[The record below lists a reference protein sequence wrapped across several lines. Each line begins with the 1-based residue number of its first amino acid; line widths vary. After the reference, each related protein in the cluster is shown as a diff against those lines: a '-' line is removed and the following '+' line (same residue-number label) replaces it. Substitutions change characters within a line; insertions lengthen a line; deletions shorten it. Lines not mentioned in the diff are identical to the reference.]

1 MAWSENVSLVV
12 YGLYL
17 AADIIRHFHAS
28 ISISYL
34 KVKIRGVY
42 LFWVYVIKLC
52 SQLQFNVSGSKKS
65 SNSFAQNSENMC
77 EWVAD
82 DMSTLY
88 NEIYN
93 GVILSETAF
102 VLSSLSKTYMIGSA
116 WATNFYLSV
125 DVIVKKHKILVL
137 GLSFI

>member
-65 SNSFAQNSENMC
+65 FYSFAKNSEYMC

-88 NEIYN
+88 NEI
-93 GVILSETAF
+93 
-102 VLSSLSKTYMIGSA
+102 
-116 WATNFYLSV
+116 
-125 DVIVKKHKILVL
+125 
-137 GLSFI
+137 